1 MPSSNRRRTP
11 LWMAFGAFLVTSAC
25 AEAPTEPGIEEA
37 PGPLPVGLAKGGNK
51 GGGNGGSS
59 GDGPFPATVSIS
71 ATGNLQDDG
80 KGAYV
85 DGSCGVQAQVG
96 STIAYFKPDG
106 RALKGKERNC
116 GGRSATVVV
125 TAIHTSSDPADHE
138 GDVDLVALGIEETYD
153 LISLKARLDS
163 GIDAPATVNVGR
175 CDTGME
181 FDPVEI
187 EGSSEVVVTANG
199 DASAWSVE
207 SRPYPDNLAGCLMG
221 GATEFVHLNID
232 VDFAKN

>member
-1 MPSSNRRRTP
+1 MPSSTRRHAP

-25 AEAPTEPGIEEA
+25 VEAPTEPGIEEA

-59 GDGPFPATVSIS
+59 GDGPFPATVTIT

-116 GGRSATVVV
+116 GGHRHGVR
-125 TAIHTSSDPADHE
+125 PG
-138 GDVDLVALGIEETYD
+138 GDRGFLRG
-153 LISLKARLDS
+153 
-163 GIDAPATVNVGR
+163 G
-175 CDTGME
+175 
-181 FDPVEI
+181 
-187 EGSSEVVVTANG
+187 G
-199 DASAWSVE
+199 DGQ
-207 SRPYPDNLAGCLMG
+207 R
-221 GATEFVHLNID
+221 
-232 VDFAKN
+232 